1 MSKSGYVLALVVLTA
16 GASFAGCIVEY
27 DGNEAGAGASTGG
40 KAATGGATSKGG
52 GNSTGTATTSNGSS
66 ESGCSVGRQ
75 PTSPN
80 TPLGV
85 TLATGLALAS
95 LRRRQGRA

>member
-16 GASFAGCIVEY
+16 GVSFAGCIVEY

-52 GNSTGTATTSNGSS
+52 GTSTGTATSNGSS

-80 TPLGV
+80 TPLGLSLV
-85 TLATGLALAS
+85 AGLALAS
-95 LRRRQGRA
+95 LRRRQRRA